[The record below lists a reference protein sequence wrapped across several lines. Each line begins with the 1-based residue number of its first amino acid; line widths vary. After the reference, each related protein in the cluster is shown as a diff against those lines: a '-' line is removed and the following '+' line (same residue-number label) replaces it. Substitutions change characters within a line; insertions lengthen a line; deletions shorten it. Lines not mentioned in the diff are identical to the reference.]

1 MTTWHGFYSSWFVGG
16 KVCSPN
22 TSIRM
27 LSGVTLDSS
36 VVFIVVSRSFNW
48 FAWDRM
54 SLRRPWLFSSSTL
67 RHMLNNYMSD
77 CMNNYTCIFIY
88 WLWKPWR
95 RHHRLPW
102 SNVIQFHDSYWIV
115 DSVCG
120 LWGTKQIWC
129 GPQLTADH
137 QFIWRFSLQ
146 RATWM
151 SWSISLKK
159 YLQCFGD
166 VLPLVNF
173 QQWPL
178 QGVHK
183 SLSLG
188 WYGAVRRYWIPFVL

>member
-1 MTTWHGFYSSWFVGG
+1 MVWIIIPAFHFHLLAV
-16 KVCSPN
+16 
-22 TSIRM
+22 
-27 LSGVTLDSS
+27 
-36 VVFIVVSRSFNW
+36 
-48 FAWDRM
+48 
-54 SLRRPWLFSSSTL
+54 
-67 RHMLNNYMSD
+67 
-77 CMNNYTCIFIY
+77 
-88 WLWKPWR
+88 KPWR

-102 SNVIQFHDSYWIV
+102 SNVIQFHGSYWIV
-115 DSVCG
+115 DSACG

-159 YLQCFGD
+159 CLQWFGN
-166 VLPLVNF
+166 VLPLVNL

-183 SLSLG
+183 SLSLAIGLWMIRCCSKVLDSICSIELCKLLWRELRSVIRYLSG
-188 WYGAVRRYWIPFVL
+188 WNSEPGK